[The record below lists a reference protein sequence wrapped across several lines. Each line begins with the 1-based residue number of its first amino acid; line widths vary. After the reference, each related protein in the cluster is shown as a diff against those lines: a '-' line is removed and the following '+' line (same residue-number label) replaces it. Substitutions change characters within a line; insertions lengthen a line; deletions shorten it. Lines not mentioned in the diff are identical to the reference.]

1 MYNTMR
7 NYSLYL
13 LGLSVLL
20 SCSEPKSE
28 NDLLPIVKEWY
39 GKEVKF
45 PEHPVFTLYG
55 KDTVDYSIPQSPYKV
70 LVYVDS
76 SGCVD
81 CKLQLQ
87 KWQELIK
94 YTNSISNGEIPFLF
108 FFFPKD
114 YKELCQFFKRD
125 LFDMPVCIDFKGE
138 LNKLNKFPPFPQFH
152 TLLLD
157 KDNKVLV
164 IGNPVSSTEIR
175 SLYFKQLSDTYDT
188 ASEKDDK
195 TITTIEVR
203 PLKADLGIL
212 KVGCVKKQLFEVKN
226 TGEKPLA
233 IISTSSTC
241 GCATV
246 VYPKQP
252 ISPGKIAIVEIKMKP
267 KDAGFF
273 NEIIQLKCNT
283 EYPIKLRIRGRAE

>member
-1 MYNTMR
+1 MKSYFVFVFLN
-7 NYSLYL
+7 LIA
-13 LGLSVLL
+13 LL
-20 SCSEPKSE
+20 SCSKQKSD

-45 PEHPVFTLYG
+45 PDRPVFTLYG

-76 SGCVD
+76 TGCVD

-125 LFDMPVCIDFKGE
+125 LFDIPVCIDFKGE
-138 LNKLNKFPPFPQFH
+138 LNKLNNFPPLPQFH
-152 TLLLD
+152 TFLLD

-164 IGNPVSSTEIR
+164 IGNPVHSVDIR
-175 SLYFKQLSDTYDT
+175 SMYIKKLSETYDT
-188 ASEKDDK
+188 VNEKEDNN
-195 TITTIEVR
+195 TTGEVT
-203 PLKADLGIL
+203 PIKADLGIM
-212 KVGCVKKQLFEVKN
+212 KVGETKKQVFEVKN
-226 TGEKPLA
+226 TGEKPLV
-233 IISTSSTC
+233 IITTSTTC
-241 GCATV
+241 SCASV
-246 VYPKQP
+246 EFPKKP
-252 ISPGKIAIVEIKMKP
+252 IMPNETAAVEVTMEP
-267 KDAGFF
+267 KGVGFF
-273 NEIIQLKCNT
+273 NEIIMLKCNT
-283 EYPIKLRIRGRAE
+283 EYPVKLRIKGRAE

>member
-1 MYNTMR
+1 MKRNTWLM
-7 NYSLYL
+7 L
-13 LGLSVLL
+13 LTFIMFL
-20 SCSEPKSE
+20 SCGRQKGDNE
-28 NDLLPIVKEWY
+28 LLPIVKEWY

-45 PEHPVFTLYG
+45 PDHPVFTLYG

-94 YTNSISNGEIPFLF
+94 YTNSISDGEIPFLF

-125 LFDMPVCIDFKGE
+125 LFDLPVCIDFDGE
-138 LNKLNKFPPFPQFH
+138 LNKLNDFPPFPQFH

-164 IGNPVSSTEIR
+164 IGNPVHSTEIR
-175 SLYFKQLSDTYDT
+175 SLYFKQLSETYDT
-188 ASEKDDK
+188 ANEKEDK
-195 TITTIEVR
+195 LITTSEVS
-203 PLKADLGIL
+203 PIKADLGTL
-212 KVGCVKKQLFEVKN
+212 KVGDSKKQLFEVKN
-226 TGEKPLA
+226 TGDKSLV
-233 IISTSSTC
+233 IIATSSTC
-241 GCATV
+241 GCASV
-246 VYPKQP
+246 EYPKQP
-252 ISPGKIAIVEIKMKP
+252 IPPGGIATVEVTMNP
-267 KDAGFF
+267 KDVGFF

-283 EYPIKLRIRGRAE
+283 EYPAKLRIRGRAE

>member
-1 MYNTMR
+1 MKSYFLFVFLN
-7 NYSLYL
+7 LIA
-13 LGLSVLL
+13 LL
-20 SCSEPKSE
+20 SCSKQKSD

-45 PEHPVFTLYG
+45 PDRPVFTLYG

-76 SGCVD
+76 TGCVD

-125 LFDMPVCIDFKGE
+125 LFDIPVCIDFKGE
-138 LNKLNKFPPFPQFH
+138 LNKLNNFPPLPQFH
-152 TLLLD
+152 TFLLD

-164 IGNPVSSTEIR
+164 IGNPVHSVDIR
-175 SLYFKQLSDTYDT
+175 SMYIKKLSETYDT
-188 ASEKDDK
+188 VNEKEDNN
-195 TITTIEVR
+195 TTGEVT
-203 PLKADLGIL
+203 PIKADLGIM
-212 KVGCVKKQLFEVKN
+212 KVGETKKQVFEVKN
-226 TGEKPLA
+226 TGEKPLV
-233 IISTSSTC
+233 IITTSTTC
-241 GCATV
+241 SCASV
-246 VYPKQP
+246 EFPKKP
-252 ISPGKIAIVEIKMKP
+252 IMPNETAAVEVTMEP
-267 KDAGFF
+267 KGVGFF
-273 NEIIQLKCNT
+273 NEIIMLKCNT
-283 EYPIKLRIRGRAE
+283 EYPVKLRIKGRAE